1 MALVY
6 VSPRYK
12 DLACGGETV
21 VRIATASAAERAYRS
36 VSRILLKRQPALTYS
51 DLVSVVLS
59 VSNNTFG
66 TLDSTT
72 VKA

>member
-1 MALVY
+1 LALVY

-51 DLVSVVLS
+51 DSVSVV
-59 VSNNTFG
+59 
-66 TLDSTT
+66 
-72 VKA
+72 